1 MSMKQIFVATTRI
14 TGVCHS
20 CRRFITGPAHLR
32 SMSLCVSCAN
42 AAASAVAGLCARLRK
57 NRRQRVATDAWKQLS
72 DTLDVTR
79 AYDLLDAAQV
89 RIKRVPAVVIP
100 TGRDSPEIRECLDR
114 SV

>member
-1 MSMKQIFVATTRI
+1 M
-14 TGVCHS
+14 
-20 CRRFITGPAHLR
+20 
-32 SMSLCVSCAN
+32 
-42 AAASAVAGLCARLRK
+42 
-57 NRRQRVATDAWKQLS
+57 ATDAWKQLS

-79 AYDLLDAAQV
+79 AYDLLDTAQV